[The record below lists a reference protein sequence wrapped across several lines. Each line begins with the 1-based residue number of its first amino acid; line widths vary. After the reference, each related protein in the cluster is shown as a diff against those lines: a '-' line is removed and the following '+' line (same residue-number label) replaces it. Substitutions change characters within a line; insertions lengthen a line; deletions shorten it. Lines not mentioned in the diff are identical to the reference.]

1 MQTIALILDLSPE
14 MAFLN
19 DTALWSCTVAHMER
33 THTFPE
39 MAGSAINADVIMG
52 DELAADVAE
61 EGGNAGRRGKRGR
74 RSNKGLLPAPAAK
87 RKAAAL
93 GESLPTV
100 HPLYFPFL
108 SLFPLFKSLS

>member
-1 MQTIALILDLSPE
+1 
-14 MAFLN
+14 
-19 DTALWSCTVAHMER
+19 MER

-61 EGGNAGRRGKRGR
+61 EGGNAGRHGKRGR
-74 RSNKGLLPAPAAK
+74 RSNKELLPAPAEK

-100 HPLYFPFL
+100 LPLYFPFIYL
-108 SLFPLFKSLS
+108 IPFSNPFRNALGDCHGTPYRAMSPCPRT